1 LKDLTSKRGRAQAR
15 PAPLVA
21 GDSRRDDESLLYSS
35 TRTRELLGNV
45 SLMWLRRRAARDPS
59 FPQRVYVG
67 ERVFY
72 RAADVRAWVANLP
85 TAPPPSS
92 LAAGVRGVEMAKQRK
107 KKPEPE
113 PAAAPRPSARKPRP
127 GRLAPAP
134 AAE

>member
-1 LKDLTSKRGRAQAR
+1 M
-15 PAPLVA
+15 A
-21 GDSRRDDESLLYSS
+21 GDNRRDDETLLYSS